1 MGLLL
6 RSLWMSYKLRF
17 HELALVEW
25 KKIDGSIREIF
36 KKKLK
41 ERLKKP
47 RIPSAALSN
56 MPNCYKIKLAN
67 AGYRLV
73 YRVDDDTVYVTVI
86 AIGKRE
92 NKKVYDSA
100 KSRL

>member
-36 KKKLK
+36 KKNTKNGLK
-41 ERLKKP
+41 IRAFQVP
-47 RIPSAALSN
+47 RFLI
-56 MPNCYKIKLAN
+56 CQ
-67 AGYRLV
+67 
-73 YRVDDDTVYVTVI
+73 TVI
-86 AIGKRE
+86 K
-92 NKKVYDSA
+92 
-100 KSRL
+100 

>member
-6 RSLWMSYKLRF
+6 RSLWMSYRLGF
-17 HELALVEW
+17 HELALAEW

-41 ERLKKP
+41 GHLDNP

-67 AGYRLV
+67 VGYRLV
-73 YRVDDDTVYVTVI
+73 YRVDDDTVFVNVI

-92 NKKVYDSA
+92 NKKVYESA

>member
-1 MGLLL
+1 MT
-6 RSLWMSYKLRF
+6 RF

-41 ERLKKP
+41 ERLENP

-56 MPNCYKIKLAN
+56 MPNCYKIKLESAN
-67 AGYRLV
+67 ATHRNN
-73 YRVDDDTVYVTVI
+73 R
-86 AIGKRE
+86 R
-92 NKKVYDSA
+92 S
-100 KSRL
+100 

>member
-1 MGLLL
+1 
-6 RSLWMSYKLRF
+6 MSYELRF
-17 HELALVEW
+17 HELALIEW

-41 ERLKKP
+41 ERLENP

-56 MPNCYKIKLAN
+56 MTNCYKIKLTN
-67 AGYRLV
+67 VGYRLV
-73 YRVDDDTVYVTVI
+73 YRVDDDTVFVTVI
-86 AIGKRE
+86 SIGKRE
-92 NKKVYDSA
+92 NKKVYNSA

>member
-1 MGLLL
+1 
-6 RSLWMSYKLRF
+6 MSYKLRF

-25 KKIDGSIREIF
+25 NKIDGSIREVF

-41 ERLKKP
+41 ERLKNP

-56 MPNCYKIKLAN
+56 MPSCYKIKLVN
-67 AGYRLV
+67 VGYRLV
-73 YRVDDDTVYVTVI
+73 YRVDDDTVFVTVI

-92 NKKVYDSA
+92 NKKVYELA